1 MAVRAV
7 GGDSLPTDPLQ
18 PIVDEVAYVLGRQGV
33 TEGAAGSAKATLRV
47 EREPSVKRVIR
58 AYWTGFEVNIPTE
71 SIGLHLEVAEPRV
84 HWTECYL
91 SNEYRNWVLCFH
103 EREDGE
109 VQLSYYRDYE
119 TPSEAIRGFV
129 DLSSW
134 YTLTATDL
142 TWSDV
147 AYAVGDGID
156 FSEHAQTLVSA
167 TGAAIQES
175 LKKSMIMWLKWRA
188 RSGPKGAVAENT
200 MPVWFVYDQ
209 KVGSIYVLSGERQQT
224 IPGAAEMRE
233 CTVVLRW
240 KGNNSQVA
248 EIPADVRLVEPGPE
262 WDEIAEKI
270 AEKRLNIPG
279 LPEET
284 AQRWRDECHI
294 LSLKL
299 RA

>member
-7 GGDSLPTDPLQ
+7 AQDSLQ
-18 PIVDEVAYVLGRQGV
+18 PIVDEVAAVLGRQGV
-33 TEGAAGSAKATLRV
+33 AEGAAGSTKGTLRI

-84 HWTECYL
+84 HWTEAYL
-91 SNEYRNWVLCFH
+91 SYEYRNWVLCFH

-109 VQLSYYRDYE
+109 VQLAYYRDYA

-142 TWSDV
+142 TWNDV
-147 AYAVGDGID
+147 AYAVGTGVE
-156 FSEHAQTLVSA
+156 FGEHSKTLVSA
-167 TGAAIQES
+167 TGGAIQES
-175 LKKSMIMWLKWRA
+175 LKKSTIMWLKWSTA
-188 RSGPKGAVAENT
+188 GGET
-200 MPVWFVYDQ
+200 QMPVWFVYDQ

-224 IPGAAEMRE
+224 LPGAEHMRE

-240 KGNNSQVA
+240 KGKNSQVA

-279 LPEET
+279 LPEDT
-284 AQRWRDECHI
+284 AKRWRDECHI

-299 RA
+299 RT

>member
-7 GGDSLPTDPLQ
+7 AHDNLQ
-18 PIVDEVAYVLGRQGV
+18 SIVDEVAAVLGRQGV
-33 TEGAAGSAKATLRV
+33 AAGEAGAGTATIRIV
-47 EREPSVKRVIR
+47 REPSVKRVIR

-71 SIGLHLEVAEPRV
+71 CIGLHLEVAEPRV

-91 SNEYRNWVLCFH
+91 SPEYRNWVLCFH

-109 VQLSYYRDYE
+109 IQLAHYRDYA
-119 TPSEAIRGFV
+119 TPSEAVRGFV

-142 TWSDV
+142 TWADV
-147 AYAVGDGID
+147 SYSTGEGVE
-156 FSEHAQTLVSA
+156 FSEHAQTVVSA
-167 TGAAIQES
+167 TSSAIQES
-175 LKKSMIMWLKWRA
+175 LKKSTIMWLRWNV
-188 RSGPKGAVAENT
+188 GGAEQT
-200 MPVWFVYDQ
+200 MPVWFLYDQ

-224 IPGAAEMRE
+224 IPGAAQMRE

-240 KGNNSQVA
+240 KGKNSQVA
-248 EIPADVRLVEPGPE
+248 EIPADVRLIEPGPE

-279 LPEET
+279 LPEDT
-284 AQRWRDECHI
+284 AKRWRDECHI

-299 RA
+299 RT